1 MLAALR
7 SFMRKSGFASDCED
21 GWMKR
26 HTKSLRYFLLAV
38 TLLAFAASA
47 ADFTP
52 PAPMHFGVT
61 VELGDLKQ
69 AKAWLDQGLSP
80 DYQADRL
87 GSGLMIAAW
96 EGNLPMLELF
106 YRYGADVNLENSV
119 GEQALLLAVWK
130 NQRAATDWLLAHGAT
145 LNRPPGQWSA
155 LHYAAFSG
163 NAEAAKELLEKGADI
178 DARSPS
184 GATPLMMAI
193 YDGRQEVARL
203 LIERGANLEMRNDR
217 GEGAME
223 WAMRYNQIAIAR
235 RLGDVEAFAAAAN
248 QPKENW
254 GRDTRATP
262 APADL
267 DMLLKARRHLIARG
281 LSAED
286 IDRNIAAL
294 RARYARQELDAA
306 APPRA
311 TTLEITAK
319 RNAPQQ
325 QKARLIEEP

>member
-1 MLAALR
+1 
-7 SFMRKSGFASDCED
+7 MRKSAFTSDDED
-21 GWMKR
+21 GSMRR
-26 HTKSLRYFLLAV
+26 HNLWCFFSAAM
-38 TLLAFAASA
+38 LLAFAAPA

-52 PAPMHFGVT
+52 PDPIYFGVT

-106 YRYGADVNLENSV
+106 HRYGADVNLENSA

-130 NQRAATDWLLAHGAT
+130 NQRAAIDWLLARGAT
-145 LNRPPGQWSA
+145 LNRSPAQWSA

-163 NAEAAKELLEKGADI
+163 HSDLVADLLARGADI
-178 DARSPS
+178 NARSPG

-193 YDGRQEVARL
+193 YDGKQDVARL
-203 LIERGANLEMRNDR
+203 LIERGANLELRNDR
-217 GEGAME
+217 GDGAME

-235 RLGDVEAFAAAAN
+235 RIGDPETFAAAAN
-248 QPKENW
+248 QPKESW
-254 GRDTRATP
+254 GSDTRSEA

-294 RARYARQELDAA
+294 RARYARQEHSNETL
-306 APPRA
+306 PPSSTA
-311 TTLEITAK
+311 LEITAQ

-325 QKARLIEEP
+325 QKARIITNP

>member
-1 MLAALR
+1 M
-7 SFMRKSGFASDCED
+7 
-21 GWMKR
+21 
-26 HTKSLRYFLLAV
+26 T
-38 TLLAFAASA
+38 FAASA

-52 PAPMHFGVT
+52 PEPMYFGVT
-61 VELGDLKQ
+61 VELGDLRQ
-69 AKAWLDQGLSP
+69 AQAWLDRGLSP

-106 YRYGADVNLENSV
+106 YRHGANVNLENSA

-130 NQRAATDWLLAHGAT
+130 HRRAAIDWLLAHGAT

-163 NAEAAKELLEKGADI
+163 RADLVAELLERGADI
-178 DARSPS
+178 DARSPG

-193 YDGRQEVARL
+193 YSGKPDVARL
-203 LIERGANLEMRNDR
+203 LIERGANSKVRNDR

-223 WAMRYNQIAIAR
+223 WAMRYNQLAIAR
-235 RLGDVEAFAAAAN
+235 RIGDADAFVAAAN

-254 GRDTRATP
+254 GRDTRSTT

-294 RARYARQELDAA
+294 RARYARQERAA
-306 APPRA
+306 AASPPEGGSA
-311 TTLEITAK
+311 LEITAR

-325 QKARLIEEP
+325 QKARLIRE